1 LTARYCTNAVSMISS
16 RARRNRV
23 EDSPR
28 ASFASQRSTH
38 SNDTLDASRAVLAA
52 SLPGI
57 ADEDRLA
64 SSTHRRRDTARVAAR
79 RPNCAT
85 RAPTLRAKTNA
96 WAPRGRGDVKRRNEI
111 ATDSDFSPRTARLTS
126 VTRVVERTHG
136 NNRTNQSTNQPARSV
151 NKDNDV
157 ATTTTRPTLDHARH
171 ATPTPATPTPRASRR
186 SRSAEN
192 ASCVCS
198 ENAFSFTFSFSF
210 SSLHFG
216 ASSGYFTSLHFTSGY
231 FCEGLGRHVS
241 GDTNRFL
248 CNKTEGGEERE

>member
-1 LTARYCTNAVSMISS
+1 MILS

-85 RAPTLRAKTNA
+85 RAPTLRAKTEA
-96 WAPRGRGDVKRRNEI
+96 RAPRGRGDVKRRNEI

-136 NNRTNQSTNQPARSV
+136 RVRFRPTPTNNVHTQSTNQPVCSV

-157 ATTTTRPTLDHARH
+157 ATTTTRPNLDHARH